1 MAKPLLDDALWEI
14 IEPLLPAPKPR
25 RFRYPG
31 RKPLTNRQALTGILF
46 VLRSGIAWNLLP
58 AEMNCGSGSSCLKRL
73 REWQRRGVW
82 SRLHRVL
89 LTHLREAEKID
100 WRRAVVDS
108 ASVRAIEGGEA
119 TGKNPTDRA
128 KKGSKHHVLTD
139 ARGTPLSTQL
149 TGANRHDSTQ
159 LLPLVDAVPPVAGKR
174 GRPKKRPAEVLGDRA
189 YDAKKYRL
197 ALRRRGIRPKLARRG
212 EPHGSGLG
220 KERWVVERTL
230 SWYHQFP
237 KLRVRTE
244 RSALT
249 HQALFTLATAL
260 ICFNVLQG

>member
-1 MAKPLLDDALWEI
+1 MAKALLDDALWQI

-58 AEMNCGSGSSCLKRL
+58 MEMNCGSGSACRKRL
-73 REWQRRGVW
+73 AQWQRLGVW
-82 SRLHRVL
+82 KRLHHEL
-89 LTHLREAEKID
+89 LKHLREAEKID
-100 WRRAVVDS
+100 WERAVVDS
-108 ASVRAIEGGEA
+108 ASVRAIEGGEE

-139 ARGTPLSTQL
+139 ARGTPLATQL

-159 LLPLVDAVPPVAGKR
+159 LLPLLDAVPPVGGKP
-174 GRPKKRPAEVLGDRA
+174 GRPRKRPKAVLGDRA

-237 KLRVRTE
+237 KLRVRSE

-260 ICFNVLQG
+260 ICFNALQG